1 MKPLV
6 PALLALGVVVSLTVV
21 PGVFITDDNNY
32 LINVLALR
40 QGRLTIANT
49 EGLSPSREL
58 LAFEPGPTARRVTST
73 PVASSAPPLYAFIA
87 LPFSWLGW
95 RGLVALNTISY
106 LAAAA
111 LVFAYTR
118 RYATDAPTPWI
129 AATAFALGGFVIEY
143 AQGVWP
149 HALSIALCT
158 AGIIAAG
165 RSLEEWRPDLAAA
178 AGFLFALATGVRY
191 QNAVM
196 LVVAGSC
203 LALWAVNRWKAVSV
217 YALAAGVPLAASAFI
232 NHVRLDS
239 WNPISKGD
247 GYLNVGIARG
257 TARSLFDPLTMFWAR
272 LVDFSVRP
280 PLIGPDFTWVTYEP
294 VTGAHLMVGEIVQKA
309 FLQSAPWAVLA
320 LVMFTLA
327 WVPRFTMPG
336 GRRRQLQLMSLVTI
350 AMLLTFAF
358 SGIQRHDGLVF
369 NQRYLLELLPLAAIG
384 FAWALDGLGLSTRSL
399 LAGSVWGA
407 LLVMLILRA
416 ITIGG
421 GPADVLLLARQLAI
435 LKLPL
440 LLAIVLG
447 VLWFVA
453 RSRMGVRPMLAAAA
467 GLCLGWG
474 LTIHLAED
482 VAASHRLRAR
492 KAAEM
497 AALEPVLPD
506 GSALVA
512 YTGYKDAAFPLL
524 FNRDIVI
531 LDARGDEG
539 ADAPTLVRELLARKR
554 RVFVLQSGFKAEV
567 LSNVL
572 AGWDAVRVVHPGLDM
587 VELHARPD

>member
-1 MKPLV
+1 MKALAV
-6 PALLALGVVVSLTVV
+6 ALLALGVVVSLTVV
-21 PGVFITDDNNY
+21 PGVFVTDDNNY

-40 QGRLTIANT
+40 QGRVTVANT
-49 EGLSPSREL
+49 EGLTPSREL
-58 LAFEPGPTARRVTST
+58 LAFEPGPTARVVTST

-118 RYATDAPTPWI
+118 RYATDASTPWI

-158 AGIIAAG
+158 AGIVAAG
-165 RSLEEWRPDLAAA
+165 RSLEEWRPDIAAA
-178 AGFLFALATGVRY
+178 AGFLLALATGVRY

-196 LVVAGSC
+196 LVVAGGC

-217 YALAAGVPLAASAFI
+217 YALAAAVPLAASAFI

-280 PLIGPDFTWVTYEP
+280 PLVGPDFTWVTYQP
-294 VTGAHLMVGEIVQKA
+294 VTGAHLMIGETVQKA

-327 WVPRFTMPG
+327 WVPRFAMPR
-336 GRRRQLQLMSLVTI
+336 GRRRQLQLMSLVTMAI
-350 AMLLTFAF
+350 LLTFAF

-384 FAWALDGLGLSTRSL
+384 FAWALDGLALSMRPL
-399 LAGSVWGA
+399 LVGVAWGA
-407 LLVMLILRA
+407 LFVVVILRA
-416 ITIGG
+416 IPFIGG
-421 GPADVLLLARQLAI
+421 PGNTPSLVRELAI
-435 LKLPL
+435 LKVPL
-440 LLAIVLG
+440 FLAIALG
-447 VLWFVA
+447 ILWLTA
-453 RSRMGVRPMLAAAA
+453 ASRVRVRPLLAAAA

-474 LTIHLAED
+474 LTLHVIDD

-492 KAAEM
+492 KAGET
-497 AALEPVLPD
+497 AALDGVLPD

-524 FNRDIVI
+524 FTRDIVI
-531 LDARGDEG
+531 LDVRGDEG
-539 ADAPTLVRELLARKR
+539 ADAPTLIRELLARRR
-554 RVFVLQSGFKAEV
+554 RVFVIQSGFKAEV
-567 LSNVL
+567 LAAVL
-572 AGWDAVRVVHPGLDM
+572 AGWQVERVVQPGVDM
-587 VELHARPD
+587 VELREKPD

>member
-1 MKPLV
+1 M
-6 PALLALGVVVSLTVV
+6 
-21 PGVFITDDNNY
+21 
-32 LINVLALR
+32 R
-40 QGRLTIANT
+40 CWRC
-49 EGLSPSREL
+49 
-58 LAFEPGPTARRVTST
+58 
-73 PVASSAPPLYAFIA
+73 
-87 LPFSWLGW
+87 PFRCFGW
-95 RGLVALNTISY
+95 RGLVALNTLAY
-106 LAAAA
+106 LAAIA
-111 LVFAYTR
+111 LTFAYAK
-118 RYATDAPTPWI
+118 RYATDASTPWF
-129 AATAFALGGFVIEY
+129 AAGAFAFGGFVIEY

-165 RSLEEWRPDLAAA
+165 RTIEDGRPNRAAV
-178 AGFLFALATGVRY
+178 AGFLLALATGVRY
-191 QNAVM
+191 QNAVI
-196 LVVAGSC
+196 LAVAGGC
-203 LALWAVNRWKAVSV
+203 LALWAVNRWKAS
-217 YALAAGVPLAASAFI
+217 AAYVVAAAVPLAASAFI
-232 NHVRLDS
+232 NHARLDS
-239 WNPISKGD
+239 WNPISKGE

-257 TARSLFDPLTMFWAR
+257 AAGSLFDPLTMFWAR

-280 PLIGPDFTWVTYEP
+280 PLVGPDFTWVTYDP

-309 FLQSAPWAVLA
+309 FLQSAPWAMLA

-327 WVPRFTMPG
+327 WVGRFTIPD

-350 AMLLTFAF
+350 AILLTFAF
-358 SGIQRHDGLVF
+358 SGVERHDGLVF

-384 FAWALDGLGLSTRSL
+384 FAWALDGLALSTRSL

-407 LLVMLILRA
+407 LVVMLILRA
-416 ITIGG
+416 IPIGG
-421 GPADVLLLARQLAI
+421 GPADVLWQARQLAI

-440 LLAIVLG
+440 LLATVLA

-453 RSRMGVRPMLAAAA
+453 RSRIGVRPMLAAAA

-474 LTIHLAED
+474 LTIHVAED
-482 VAASHRLRAR
+482 VGASHRLRAR
-492 KAAEM
+492 KAAET

-539 ADAPTLVRELLARKR
+539 ADAPALVRELLARKR

-587 VELHARPD
+587 VELHARAD